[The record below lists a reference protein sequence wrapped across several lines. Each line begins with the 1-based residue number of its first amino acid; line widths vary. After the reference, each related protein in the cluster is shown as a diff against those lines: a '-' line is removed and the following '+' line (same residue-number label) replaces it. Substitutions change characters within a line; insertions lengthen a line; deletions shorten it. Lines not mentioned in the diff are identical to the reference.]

1 MNEQD
6 KAFARRMLKESR
18 LSIEQVEQIKKVV
31 DGGGGTFRDVA
42 IGRGLLSAADFVP
55 KPKKPLEPVYIILM
69 AATAMIFV
77 ALLILTIHRAQERSK
92 HDEELA
98 VETSRSMT
106 EAERKSA
113 EARVGYQ
120 RSIVEV
126 RELHAREGL
135 AKARAAMARADQQPI
150 PETGLLNEAFVGYNT
165 YLDVLPDD
173 AAVRLERV
181 HVHEL
186 RHNYDPAILDLE
198 RAAALKPEQA
208 PALKERI
215 AQFRLLLARTPK

>member
-6 KAFARRMLKESR
+6 KAFARRMLKERR
-18 LSIEQVEQIKKVV
+18 LSIDQVELIKKTV
-31 DGGGGTFRDVA
+31 DGGGGSFRDVA
-42 IGRGLLSAADFVP
+42 IGRGLLSAADFAP
-55 KPKKPLEPVYIILM
+55 KPTKPLEPVFIILM
-69 AATAMIFV
+69 AVSAMIFV
-77 ALLILTIHRAQERSK
+77 ALLILTVHRARERSK

-98 VETSRSMT
+98 VETSKSMT

-120 RSIVEV
+120 RSVIEAREV
-126 RELHAREGL
+126 RAHEGL
-135 AKARAAMARADQQPI
+135 AKARAAMARAGQQSP
-150 PETGLLNEAFVGYNT
+150 PEPALLNEAFVGYNT

-181 HVHEL
+181 RVHEL
-186 RHNYDPAILDLE
+186 RRNYDLAIIDLE

-215 AQFRLLLARTPK
+215 AQLRLLLARTPK